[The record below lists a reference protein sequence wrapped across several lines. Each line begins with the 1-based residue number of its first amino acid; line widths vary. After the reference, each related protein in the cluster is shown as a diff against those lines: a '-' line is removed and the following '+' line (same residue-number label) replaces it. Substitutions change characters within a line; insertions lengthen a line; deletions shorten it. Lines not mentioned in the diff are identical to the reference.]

1 LKKPARAEHAPS
13 LGTPHQRTIFRSPD
27 RHLAKSEKQAVT
39 RTREGR
45 KEDPRRVLIT
55 SRTGASYTVP
65 PGDHQDR
72 RGPKTATERFLSKES
87 QPRLIDLA
95 LNNISTG
102 KTSNTRLSP
111 RARNHKAS
119 ACTNKDKAKT
129 KERKKTASTSTT
141 LGGRNSNS
149 PKSLETTSTTGKRTR
164 GNKNP
169 SPNGQ
174 GEQKLKTKPGGGGV
188 RPPPGRRASPFH
200 LILSVFKFIG

>member
-1 LKKPARAEHAPS
+1 VIQGRIYIETNRNSGIQAQEKNSWKKPARAEHAPS
-13 LGTPHQRTIFRSPD
+13 PRTPPSTDDLQKSRSTPCEVGKAS
-27 RHLAKSEKQAVT
+27 LT
-39 RTREGR
+39 RTHEGR

-55 SRTGASYTVP
+55 RRTGASYTVP
-65 PGDHQDR
+65 PGDHRDR
-72 RGPKTATERFLSKES
+72 RGPKTATGRFLSKES

-95 LNNISTG
+95 LNNISTS

-111 RARNHKAS
+111 RARNHKAF

-129 KERKKTASTSTT
+129 KERKTTASTNTT

-149 PKSLETTSTTGKRTR
+149 PKGLETTATTGKRTR

-174 GEQKLKTKPGGGGV
+174 GEQKH
-188 RPPPGRRASPFH
+188 F
-200 LILSVFKFIG
+200 